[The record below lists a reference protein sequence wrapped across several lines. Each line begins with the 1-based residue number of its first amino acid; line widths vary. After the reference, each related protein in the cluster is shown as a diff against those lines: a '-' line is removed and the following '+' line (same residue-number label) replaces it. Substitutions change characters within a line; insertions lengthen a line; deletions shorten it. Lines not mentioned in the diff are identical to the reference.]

1 MSDQLTTLCT
11 EIEVVEALNLACLLG
26 KDSQVVKVVRR
37 LAYERDILRSRVNE
51 LEKHLA
57 LHIEMRTNS

>member
-1 MSDQLTTLCT
+1 MSDLKTPCT
-11 EIEVVEALNLACLLG
+11 EIEVAEALHLASLMG
-26 KDSQVVKVVRR
+26 KDSQLVKVIRR

-57 LHIEMRTNS
+57 LHIEMRTN